1 MSFLALCHSPF
12 RASLS
17 VVALSLLVACGATT
31 KPGTVG
37 VQRQQLLLVSATEI
51 EHIAAS
57 SYAGQFNKAKASG
70 TLVTSGRDYDRLR
83 TIGTRLIQQAGV
95 FREDSK
101 RWQWQITLI
110 DAPTLNASCAPGGK
124 ITFYTGIIRRL
135 QLNDDEIAA
144 IMGHEIAHALR
155 EHGRER
161 VSQQLGQQFALGL
174 LAATKNGAQY
184 AGLAGQASNVLFM
197 LPNSRTHES
206 EADKMGVELM
216 ARAGYNPAAAI
227 NVWRKMDV
235 ATQGKAPPEFLSTHP
250 SHSSRIQEL
259 TALQPV
265 VRPLYEAHT
274 PPSTLPVRRRTAD

>member
-1 MSFLALCHSPF
+1 
-12 RASLS
+12 
-17 VVALSLLVACGATT
+17 
-31 KPGTVG
+31 
-37 VQRQQLLLVSATEI
+37 
-51 EHIAAS
+51 
-57 SYAGQFNKAKASG
+57 
-70 TLVTSGRDYDRLR
+70 
-83 TIGTRLIQQAGV
+83 
-95 FREDSK
+95 
-101 RWQWQITLI
+101 
-110 DAPTLNASCAPGGK
+110 
-124 ITFYTGIIRRL
+124 
-135 QLNDDEIAA
+135 
-144 IMGHEIAHALR
+144 MGHEIAHALR

>member
-17 VVALSLLVACGATT
+17 VVALSLLVACGTTT

-37 VQRQQLLLVSATEI
+37 VQRQQLLLVTATEI

-184 AGLAGQASNVLFM
+184 GGLAGEARNGVFFLTESRPPAS
-197 LPNSRTHES
+197 PSG
-206 EADKMGVELM
+206 KMGGGPRGAAGVR
-216 ARAGYNPAAAI
+216 ARAGG
-227 NVWRKMDV
+227 R
-235 ATQGKAPPEFLSTHP
+235 APPGRAGGAPEPEVLRFEGALEQW
-250 SHSSRIQEL
+250 SR
-259 TALQPV
+259 
-265 VRPLYEAHT
+265 
-274 PPSTLPVRRRTAD
+274 